1 MRAFPILSRGAGG
14 ASERKG
20 LRFQATFTGG
30 CSMVWDRARTGFGG
44 MVVVT
49 AILLFV
55 QLVSGVEAFPL

>member
-1 MRAFPILSRGAGG
+1 
-14 ASERKG
+14 
-20 LRFQATFTGG
+20 
-30 CSMVWDRARTGFGG
+30 MVWDRARTGFGG